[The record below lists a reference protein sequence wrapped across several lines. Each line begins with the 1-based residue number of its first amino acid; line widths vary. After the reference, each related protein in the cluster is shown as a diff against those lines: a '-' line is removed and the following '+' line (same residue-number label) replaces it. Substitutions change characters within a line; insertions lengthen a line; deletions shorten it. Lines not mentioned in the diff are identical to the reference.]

1 MEQSST
7 EQLLTEVTVH
17 SLSGTRWFR
26 NTFADLLVETNEDGL
41 ITNFSFSYTKRNRSL
56 SLEWDG
62 FRLRTFQIDEG
73 DSKPLQN
80 QTPIVSGELSA
91 SPKEAHELLSQVGSH
106 LDPDIY
112 DFVCSRIGAAV

>member
-1 MEQSST
+1 MNESNP

-26 NTFADLLVETNEDGL
+26 NTFADLLIETSPDGV
-41 ITNFSFSYTKRNRSL
+41 ITNFSFSYTKRSRSL

-62 FRLRTFQIDEG
+62 FKLRTFQIDEG

-80 QTPIVSGELSA
+80 QTPIVTAELES
-91 SPKEAHELLSQVGSH
+91 SPKEAHDILSRVGSH
-106 LDPDIY
+106 LDPEIF
-112 DFVCSRIGAAV
+112 DFVCSRIGAIV